1 MNKILVV
8 ITILYQGYNLKD
20 MKRTTAL
27 AANSTN
33 NNKKKYFTLRE
44 ITPQWFE
51 RLNKISNENDGDIV
65 NELYSE
71 INDYARCIVGGAYG
85 YDSSYVIQG
94 TKKYCQERV
103 AMSGR
108 LSYALRRYN
117 KPKLEEIIDIFT
129 ENWNEKHIFQEEL
142 TG

>member
-1 MNKILVV
+1 
-8 ITILYQGYNLKD
+8 

-33 NNKKKYFTLRE
+33 NNKKKYLTLRE

-71 INDYARCIVGGAYG
+71 INDYARCIVGEAYG

-94 TKKYCQERV
+94 TKKYCQECV

-129 ENWNEKHIFQEEL
+129 KHLNEKHIFQEEL